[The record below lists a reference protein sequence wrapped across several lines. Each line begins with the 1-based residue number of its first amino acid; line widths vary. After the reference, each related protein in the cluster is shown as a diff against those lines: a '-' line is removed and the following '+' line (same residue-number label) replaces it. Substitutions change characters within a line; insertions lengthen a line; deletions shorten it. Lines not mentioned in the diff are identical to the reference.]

1 MQISIFSHISDRQ
14 PKVASLADTV
24 RSIRTSPALKS
35 CTEGYRTTRLK
46 SLKEQCPLFAVACLF
61 EGGKASRHITAL
73 TGLSLVDIDH
83 AGTSEQLVALRQKAC
98 ADPHTLLCYT
108 TVSGEGL
115 RILFRYETDADTDL
129 ETQKRFYTRAFQVG
143 NDYYARLLGVET
155 DRQCKNVTR
164 LSIAAYDPE
173 AYFAPDATPFGLD
186 YLRGQMEAQKRQ
198 DKEQQR
204 LRREMVRIERC
215 YNDVLLGE
223 LQAEKAVYQ
232 PGMHNDYVM
241 RTAYKLNQ
249 FGFSLQGALRWA
261 AERFADYDETERI
274 VKQCYKQTDQHG
286 VRSFDARRPATDD
299 RRRGMAVSEIKEY
312 LTAHHRFRYNLLSSR
327 TQVARVSDGD
337 AERIHWQ
344 NLDDRLL
351 NSIWTAMNENKP
363 LQINDLARV
372 IESDFTPAFHP
383 LTHYLDSLPPW
394 KAGSDPDY
402 IHQLAETVRVA
413 GRSEAE
419 QARHQ
424 ALFELFLR
432 KWLVGMVA
440 GWVDDRVVNNVILVF
455 VGPQGSYKTTWFQH
469 LLPPSLQEYFYIR
482 SNSQRMT
489 RDDRVK
495 LAQYALVCC
504 EELDVMSRNDMN
516 ELKAVVTMN
525 HIDERAA
532 YARYHEHRKHIASF
546 CGTGNNAQF
555 INDPTGTRRW
565 LPVEVEHIRSPR
577 TAPFPHDGIFAQ
589 AYSLYRDGYRYWF
602 EPDEQ
607 VELQHYNAHFES
619 PDLEFDLVSLYFRR
633 PVGEELGDFYSVAR
647 VMQIISVNLAQK
659 LSPILVGKALKKSGF
674 QPKRSDGVR
683 GYVMV
688 ARTAN
693 EIVSY
698 QKSMAMKRPEEDD
711 R

>member
-1 MQISIFSHISDRQ
+1 MKISIFSHISDRQ

-24 RSIRTSPALKS
+24 RAIRTSNTLKS
-35 CTEGYRTTRLK
+35 HTEGYRTTRLK

-83 AGTSEQLVALRQKAC
+83 AGTSESLAALRQKAC

-115 RILFRYETDADTDL
+115 RILFRYQPDADTDL
-129 ETQKRFYTRAFQVG
+129 ETQKRFYTRAFQIG

-173 AYFAPDATPFGLD
+173 AYFAPDATPFDLE
-186 YLRGQMEAQKRQ
+186 YLRSQLEAQKRQ

-204 LRREMVRIERC
+204 LRRELLRIDRC
-215 YNDVLLGE
+215 YNDVLLHE

-241 RTAYKLNQ
+241 RVAYKLNQ
-249 FGFSLQGALRWA
+249 FGFSLQGALQWA
-261 AERFADYDETERI
+261 GQQFADYDETERI
-274 VKQCYKQTDQHG
+274 VRQCYKQTDQHG
-286 VRSFDARRPATDD
+286 VRSFAPHRTEADD
-299 RRRGMAVSEIKEY
+299 RRRSMSVSEIKEY
-312 LTAHHRFRYNLLSSR
+312 LTVHNRFRYNLLSCR
-327 TQVARVSDGD
+327 TQVARFADDGHTT
-337 AERIHWQ
+337 HWQ

-351 NSIWTAMNENKP
+351 NSIWTAMNETKP
-363 LQINDLARV
+363 LQINDLVRV

-394 KAGSDPDY
+394 DADRDPDY
-402 IHQLAETVRVA
+402 IRQLAETISVA
-413 GRSEAE
+413 GRNGPERE
-419 QARHQ
+419 RHQ
-424 ALFELFLR
+424 ALFEQFLR

-440 GWVDDRVVNNVILVF
+440 AWVDERVVNNVILVL

-577 TAPFPHDGIFAQ
+577 TTPFAHNGIFAQ
-589 AYSLYRDGYRYWF
+589 AYSLYRGGYRYWF

-607 VELQHYNAHFES
+607 VELQRYNARFES
-619 PDLEFDLVSLYFRR
+619 PDLEFDLVSLYFRH
-633 PVGEELGDFYSVAR
+633 PVGEEVGEFYSVAR
-647 VMQIISVNLAQK
+647 VMQIISANLAQK
-659 LSPILVGKALKKSGF
+659 LSPILVGKALKKIGF
-674 QPKRSDGVR
+674 RPKRMESVR
-683 GYVMV
+683 GYIMV

-698 QKSMAMKRPEEDD
+698 QKCMAMNRESE
-711 R
+711 